1 MTSSATTTAGSGAEA
16 SQGTILRRIATYAP
30 SSLLPA
36 VLTLVT
42 SMIFTR
48 HFSAAALGVYSLF
61 LTVAGPV
68 KLIFTTWITQG
79 IGKFLP
85 QERTEDGRQLMK
97 DAIFVSGVIVFG
109 CESVLGLAALSV
121 SWLFLSPGQRPYLAP
136 MIVFVVVSSAFELLA
151 MVLAAEHRAK
161 DYTRYRLVDSVLTFG
176 LRLLMVSAVLRMD
189 LTLMFWSVVLSNG
202 VLMPLI
208 WVRAGFP
215 TPRRLPELVRSAR
228 TRGLV
233 RAFLLFGLPM
243 TVWFFSGVLLDVGD
257 RFVINYFLGPA
268 PVGIYDAN
276 YRLIAGV
283 AVLMVAR

>member
-1 MTSSATTTAGSGAEA
+1 M
-16 SQGTILRRIATYAP
+16 IA
-30 SSLLPA
+30 
-36 VLTLVT
+36 
-42 SMIFTR
+42 
-48 HFSAAALGVYSLF
+48 
-61 LTVAGPV
+61 
-68 KLIFTTWITQG
+68 
-79 IGKFLP
+79 
-85 QERTEDGRQLMK
+85 
-97 DAIFVSGVIVFG
+97 
-109 CESVLGLAALSV
+109 
-121 SWLFLSPGQRPYLAP
+121 
-136 MIVFVVVSSAFELLA
+136 FVVVSSAFELLA
-151 MVLAAEHRAK
+151 MVLAAEQQA

-202 VLMPLI
+202 VLVPLM

-228 TRGLV
+228 TRGLM

-283 AVLMVAR
+283 AVLMVAGDHHAAPLPDERRGNR